1 MTGGR
6 AFFSAL
12 LALSML
18 AIDVSAADMA
28 ARITARPLP
37 GFAVTDPS
45 RIRFGRLDYVGGFE
59 VHADRREVGGLSGLV
74 IGDGGRRFLSLSD
87 DGLMVKAQIERDA
100 HGRPVGLSSASIRRL
115 RTSKGVLSRDKSVSD
130 TESLDTYVGDG
141 GRSYGVVSFEGRP
154 TVMVGRMEAD
164 GFVGPMT
171 AIDLPKETR
180 LLQANRGL
188 ESVAALPA
196 GNGLG
201 GRFIVLAEAAE
212 RGAKTADPPGWV
224 AGGKAPFAFRIR
236 RVDGYDLTDAKVGPD
251 GRLYVL
257 ERSFSFLA
265 GVRCRIRAFALSDI
279 RPGAV
284 VDGEMLLE
292 ASMSEEI
299 DNMEGLAIWR
309 TTSGETRISLISDD
323 NRAFLQRTLYLEFR
337 LRNP

>member
-6 AFFSAL
+6 ALLSAL
-12 LALSML
+12 LALTML
-18 AIDVSAADMA
+18 AIDASAADIA
-28 ARITARPLP
+28 ARITARSLS
-37 GFAVTDPS
+37 GFAVSDPS
-45 RIRFGRLDYVGGFE
+45 RIRFGHLDYVGGFE

-100 HGRPVGLSSASIRRL
+100 RGRPVGLSSASIRRL

-224 AGGKAPFAFRIR
+224 VGGKAPFAFRIR

-337 LRNP
+337 LRSP

>member
-100 HGRPVGLSSASIRRL
+100 RGRPVGLSSASIRRL

-224 AGGKAPFAFRIR
+224 VGGKAPFAFRIR